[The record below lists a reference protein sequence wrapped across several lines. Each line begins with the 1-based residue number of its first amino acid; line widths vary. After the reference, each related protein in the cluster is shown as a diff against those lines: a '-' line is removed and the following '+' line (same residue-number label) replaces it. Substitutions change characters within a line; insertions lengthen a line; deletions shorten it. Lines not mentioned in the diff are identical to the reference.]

1 MLGLAV
7 AQLQAAR
14 ENQQQK
20 AGGQNGLVQQALLMA
35 QLRDVEARL
44 DGVGVVRSP
53 YDGTIKKIK
62 WLGQTEQALL
72 VEAIIAVKSSD

>member
-1 MLGLAV
+1 MRYSGSHLSEVRQDAS
-7 AQLQAAR
+7 
-14 ENQQQK
+14 
-20 AGGQNGLVQQALLMA
+20 VQQILLMS

-62 WLGQTEQALL
+62 WLSQTDQDLL
-72 VEAIIAVKSSD
+72 TEVTITSIPDRKN